1 MILEKK
7 ATLFIIYDG
16 EKPIGIMLNFMS
28 NNILF
33 GTMSVFDI
41 AYAKYNVSSV
51 NIMKLI
57 EWCLNNHIKFLDF
70 QRGILMTKYVG
81 LMWHIILNTIYCR
94 IVALSM
100 QSVSL

>member
-7 ATLFIIYDG
+7 ASLFIIYDG

-41 AYAKYNVSSV
+41 AYAKYNVGSV

-70 QRGILMTKYVG
+70 SKGHFDDKVRWTNVAYYFEYYIL
-81 LMWHIILNTIYCR
+81 
-94 IVALSM
+94 
-100 QSVSL
+100 